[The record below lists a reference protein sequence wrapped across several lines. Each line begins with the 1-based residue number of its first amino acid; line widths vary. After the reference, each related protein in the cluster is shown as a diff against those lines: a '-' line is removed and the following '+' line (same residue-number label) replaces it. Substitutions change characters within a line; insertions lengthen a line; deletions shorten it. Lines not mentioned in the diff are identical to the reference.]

1 MKAKSN
7 QLTVESMTQRYSLG
21 HKALSVAL
29 SVVLM
34 GFGWPAVSP
43 SQVYAGDG
51 AAADDAAVQ
60 VEGAS
65 SAAATSAADKAAD
78 AAASSAASA
87 GELCSACGEA
97 SSLRPRRRSSR
108 PPQRFEPAQPAGTQ
122 QDESAKEDADTADV
136 ELVLGN
142 ASITYMNQVV
152 SAPAHKV
159 TVPVNDDFK
168 FTVSP
173 R

>member
-78 AAASSAASA
+78 AAASSAARA
-87 GELCSACGEA
+87 GSPGQMSPQASTKICPPICSAA
-97 SSLRPRRRSSR
+97 VFPFSSMLPERGAFTPRRRFIYARCSVETSS
-108 PPQRFEPAQPAGTQ
+108 PPHQNMP
-122 QDESAKEDADTADV
+122 
-136 ELVLGN
+136 
-142 ASITYMNQVV
+142 M
-152 SAPAHKV
+152 
-159 TVPVNDDFK
+159 
-168 FTVSP
+168 P
-173 R
+173 RRV

>member
-34 GFGWPAVSP
+34 GFGCPAVSP

-51 AAADDAAVQ
+51 AAADDAAAQ

-65 SAAATSAADKAAD
+65 SAAATSN
-78 AAASSAASA
+78 
-87 GELCSACGEA
+87 GRQG
-97 SSLRPRRRSSR
+97 R
-108 PPQRFEPAQPAGTQ
+108 
-122 QDESAKEDADTADV
+122 
-136 ELVLGN
+136 
-142 ASITYMNQVV
+142 
-152 SAPAHKV
+152 
-159 TVPVNDDFK
+159 
-168 FTVSP
+168 
-173 R
+173 

>member
-7 QLTVESMTQRYSLG
+7 ELTVESMTQRYSLG

-51 AAADDAAVQ
+51 AAVENAAAQ

-65 SAAATSAADKAAD
+65 SGAATSSADKV
-78 AAASSAASA
+78 
-87 GELCSACGEA
+87 
-97 SSLRPRRRSSR
+97 
-108 PPQRFEPAQPAGTQ
+108 QKQ
-122 QDESAKEDADTADV
+122 
-136 ELVLGN
+136 
-142 ASITYMNQVV
+142 
-152 SAPAHKV
+152 
-159 TVPVNDDFK
+159 
-168 FTVSP
+168 
-173 R
+173 